1 MAAPRNDNVK
11 EKILD
16 AATGLL
22 DTQTFAD
29 ISLAEIAAAAGATL
43 APPARAA
50 APSTPLL
57 AGLID

>member
-29 ISLAEIAAAAGATL
+29 ISLAEIAASSACLSIEMSSEETQEIKRFG
-43 APPARAA
+43 
-50 APSTPLL
+50 
-57 AGLID
+57 I